1 MFSLFNNLFA
11 PLVVGLIVAW
21 FTDWLDRKHRK

>member
-1 MFSLFNNLFA
+1 MHKLFTNFFA

-21 FTDWLDRKHRK
+21 FTDWLNRKHRK